1 MKKII
6 NLFLFFSMLFCFA
19 GCSKTD
25 ISSHSSDITKTSDT
39 LVTASKNN
47 TESEY
52 GADDILL
59 SVLYNKKP
67 FITAKG
73 TTVYLKDYKPIYKY
87 PEDVD
92 YYEKDTVFNPRDY
105 TYVDLDKDG
114 KEELIVAE
122 SPYADTYLILHKE
135 NEKIYGYSLY
145 IRWFEAL
152 KKDGSFMGS
161 GGAQIHDYNTISFK
175 ENTYS
180 ISVFSKYYFIGEN
193 SDDNVF
199 EINGKKVSLEE
210 IKQFAEEWDKRPE
223 AEWTKFEQT
232 N

>member
-6 NLFLFFSMLFCFA
+6 NLFVIFSMLFCFA

-25 ISSHSSDITKTSDT
+25 ISSHSNNITNTSDT
-39 LVTASKNN
+39 LVTASENN
-47 TESEY
+47 TESQY
-52 GADDILL
+52 GDDILL
-59 SVLYNKKP
+59 SVLYNEKP

-73 TTVYLKDYKPIYKY
+73 ATVYLKDYKPIYKY

-92 YYEKDTVFNPRDY
+92 YYEKDTVFVPRDY
-105 TYVDLDKDG
+105 TFVDLDKDG
-114 KEELIVAE
+114 EEELIVAE

-135 NEKIYGYSLY
+135 DEKIYGYSLY

-152 KKDGSFMGS
+152 KKDGSFIGS
-161 GGAQIHDYNTISFK
+161 GGALIHDYNTISFK
-175 ENTYS
+175 ENTYN
-180 ISVFSKYYFIGEN
+180 ISEFAKYYFIGEN

-199 EINGKKVSLEE
+199 EINGKQVSFEE
-210 IKQFAEEWDKRPE
+210 IKQFADDWEKRPE
-223 AEWTKFEQT
+223 AEWTEFEQI